1 MASTTHLYPICSK
14 VWRAGTVFLGNVL
27 LGSVLLMLPLASHAQ
42 TTDDGTSNPTEE
54 PTPTEEPGTSTPTEE
69 SGNTDSAE
77 DVDSADSPGS
87 VDPLADNARF
97 ECQVYERQFTVMYLP
112 ESQPGQAYPWAVPGD
127 MGGGWSAERRCYE
140 ISDRLERYRPEGLSE
155 LSTGIENGYDIVCAK
170 TDQNPNLCQII
181 LTVPPGQDSLVTR
194 DRVFENLTLADSGV
208 STTGV
213 NTFTASEDN
222 NNLLGQIGE
231 ALGGLS
237 GNDLGS
243 ALGFSN
249 NDIDLK
255 PYLDASDGGT
265 GEYLQD
271 RAVTPGRQL
280 NPENFR

>member
-1 MASTTHLYPICSK
+1 MVSKTQSHPIYSM
-14 VWRAGTVFLGNVL
+14 VWRASTVLLSGAFLG
-27 LGSVLLMLPLASHAQ
+27 GALLMLPLASQAQ
-42 TTDDGTSNPTEE
+42 TADDGTVTPPEE
-54 PTPTEEPGTSTPTEE
+54 STPPEEPGPATPE
-69 SGNTDSAE
+69 SDNPDATADTDSAG
-77 DVDSADSPGS
+77 SPDAA
-87 VDPLADNARF
+87 DPLADNARF
-97 ECQVYERQFTVMYLP
+97 ECQINEGRFTVMYLP

-155 LSTGIENGYDIVCAK
+155 LSTGIENGYDIVCAR
-170 TDQNPNLCQII
+170 TDQNPGLCQII
-181 LTVPPGQDSLVTR
+181 LTVPSGQDSLVTR
-194 DRVFENLTLADSGV
+194 DRVFENLTLADGGV

-213 NTFTASEDN
+213 NTFAASD

-237 GNDLGS
+237 GDDLGS

-249 NDIDLK
+249 SDINLK

-265 GEYLQD
+265 GEYLQG
-271 RAVTPGRQL
+271 RSVTPGRQL